1 MKKRTKWLIA
11 LAILAGLGY
20 YAYTILLPSAP
31 ILDDVPNPTRNRS
44 TKAIDESQAAMNEL
58 KNAYFG
64 DLHIHTNFSFDA
76 YLGGT
81 IATPSDAYRYAK
93 GEKIEIFGTTVQ
105 LRRPLDFAAVT
116 DHSEFIGEFYSVQTS
131 GAKGYYN
138 LIAHTLRGAASDT
151 IKGLA
156 LFERMRNMP
165 NHGPRQHM
173 KFFKGYET
181 TKKAWDI
188 ILEANEDHYQP
199 GKFTTLVGYEWSHAH
214 EGGHLH
220 RNVIFKDMIVPDY
233 PVSSIEARDVEALWN
248 SLATY
253 EKSGASV
260 LAIPHN
266 SNLSA
271 GLAFADQKQDGSPI
285 DKAYVKQANKYE
297 PLVEIFQA
305 KGNSEVHPKFWKND
319 EFADIEQSTFLPP
332 KETSYV
338 RYALKKGLEYEAKL
352 GKNPYKYGLMGSTD
366 THNATGGNTEENGDF
381 TGNHTVLDLN
391 ANARLNQ
398 DWVLGLGDIDDK
410 KVYEAV
416 NPGGLIGVWS
426 KTNTRTDIWNA
437 LKNKETYGTSGNRMK
452 VRFFGGFGFDQKYDD
467 YETLVNAGYNQGV
480 PMGGDLMQDDANRP
494 PSFLI
499 WATKDPESANL
510 DRLQVIK
517 GWYKAGQL
525 EEKIYN
531 VALSDH
537 RKVNVDGSV
546 PDNDATVNLETG
558 EWSKDKGAT
567 SFMINWTD
575 PDFDPAAKAFYYVR
589 VVELPSARFT
599 LWDQIRYNMKYP
611 AGTPLTVRELAWSSP
626 IWYNPK

>member
-11 LAILAGLGY
+11 LAVLAGLGY

-31 ILDDVPNPTRNRS
+31 VLDDVPNPTRNRS
-44 TKAIDESQAAMNEL
+44 TKVIDESKAAVNEL

-116 DHSEFIGEFYSVQTS
+116 DHSEFIGEFYSVQTP
-131 GAKGYYN
+131 GKGYYN
-138 LIAHTLRGAASDT
+138 LIAHTLRGAANDT

-156 LFERMRNMP
+156 LFERLRNKP
-165 NHGPRQHM
+165 SHGPREHM

-188 ILEANEDHYQP
+188 ILEANEAHYQP
-199 GKFTTLVGYEWSHAH
+199 GKFTTLVGYEWSHAYD
-214 EGGHLH
+214 GAHLH

-266 SNLSA
+266 SNLSR
-271 GLAFADQKQDGSPI
+271 GLAFADKKQDGSPI
-285 DKAYVKQANKYE
+285 DKAYVEQANKYE
-297 PLVEIFQA
+297 PLVEIFQV
-305 KGNSEVHPKFWKND
+305 KGNSEVHPMFWKND
-319 EFADIEQSTFLPP
+319 EFANIEQSTFLPP
-332 KETSYV
+332 KEASYV
-338 RYALKKGLEYEAKL
+338 RYALKKGLEYEDKL
-352 GKNPYKYGLMGSTD
+352 GKNPFKYGLMGSTD
-366 THNATGGNTEENGDF
+366 THNATGGNTEENGTF
-381 TGNHTVLDLN
+381 MGNHTVLDVN
-391 ANARLNQ
+391 VNARLNQ
-398 DWVLGLGDIDDK
+398 NWVMKISDIDDK
-410 KVYEAV
+410 KVYEAI
-416 NPGGLIGVWS
+416 NPGGLVAVWA
-426 KTNTRTDIWNA
+426 KTNIRTDIWNA

-452 VRFFGGFGFDQKYDD
+452 VRFFGGYAFDKKYDT
-467 YETLVNAGYNQGV
+467 YETFVNAGYNQGV
-480 PMGGDLMQDDANRP
+480 PMGGDLMQDDKNRT

-499 WATKDPESANL
+499 WAMKDPESANL

-517 GWYKAGQL
+517 GWYKNGQL

-531 VALSDH
+531 VALSDN
-537 RKVNVDGSV
+537 RKVNADGSV
-546 PDNDATVNLETG
+546 PDNGATVNLQTG

-567 SFMINWTD
+567 NFMITWTD